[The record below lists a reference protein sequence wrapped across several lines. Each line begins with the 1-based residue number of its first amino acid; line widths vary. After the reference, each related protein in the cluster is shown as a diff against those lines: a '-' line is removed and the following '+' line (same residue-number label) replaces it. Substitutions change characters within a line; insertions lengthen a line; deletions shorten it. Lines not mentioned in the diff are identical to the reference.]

1 MRLPKNFFN
10 LLRVILAIS
19 LAGVVAGIN
28 LPLSTLT
35 LKHWGI
41 SSSIIGLAA
50 SMMGLS
56 AAVTTPF
63 LPRMVNLFGQIPVL
77 RVSLVTLPLA
87 ILALPIFQNLY
98 AWFLLRF
105 IIGLAATVIWVLS
118 EIWIN
123 SFAED
128 KTRGRIIAIYTS
140 LLSLGFISGVLIM
153 SFTSVETFGGFYI
166 SALLATVVALPL
178 WSMKDI
184 GDFETPMNIS
194 FSKYLF
200 SSPILM
206 GSSWM
211 MGFLYAASAGLLPV
225 FALPY
230 VNEDYTAASRTV
242 AWLATGELMLP
253 LLIGWLADKYDKR
266 KLMILLTIIA
276 IFVLFLIPVFF
287 HLPMLRFLLLFLLG
301 GVTMGFYVLGLT
313 MLGEQYKGQV
323 LVSANAS
330 FIFFLSIGEILGPP
344 IIGRAMDIF
353 GNSAFGWAMGII
365 SLLFLSVFYFSRSLI
380 NRKQSESL

>member
-10 LLRVILAIS
+10 LVRVILAIS

-128 KTRGRIIAIYTS
+128 RTRGRIIAIYTS
-140 LLSLGFISGVLIM
+140 LLSLGFIIGVLIM

-166 SALLATVVALPL
+166 SASLAIVVALPL

-184 GDFETPMNIS
+184 GDFEAPMNIS

-242 AWLATGELMLP
+242 AWLASGELMLP
-253 LLIGWLADKYDKR
+253 LVIGWLADKYDKR

-276 IFVLFLIPVFF
+276 IFVLFLIPLFF

-353 GNSAFGWAMGII
+353 GNSAFGWAMGVI
-365 SLLFLSVFYFSRSLI
+365 SLLFLSVFYFTRSLI
-380 NRKQSESL
+380 NRKQSEGL

>member
-1 MRLPKNFFN
+1 MKLPKNFFN
-10 LLRVILAIS
+10 LVRVILGIS

-35 LKHWGI
+35 LKSWGI
-41 SSSIIGLAA
+41 TSSVIGMAA

-56 AAVTTPF
+56 AAVATPF
-63 LPRMVNLFGQIPVL
+63 LPRMVNRFGQIPVL
-77 RVSLVTLPLA
+77 RISLVVLPLA
-87 ILALPIFQNLY
+87 ILALPLYQNLY
-98 AWFLLRF
+98 AWFILRF
-105 IIGLAATVIWVLS
+105 IIGLAATNIWVLS

-128 KTRGRIIAIYTS
+128 KNRGRIIAIYTS
-140 LLSLGFISGVLIM
+140 LLSLGFILGVLIM

-166 SALLATVVALPL
+166 SAALAIVVSVPL
-178 WSMKDI
+178 WSMNDI
-184 GDFETPMNIS
+184 GDFETPKNVS
-194 FSKYLF
+194 FFKFLS

-211 MGFLYAASAGLLPV
+211 MGFLYAASAGLLPI

-230 VNEDYTAASRTV
+230 LNEDYSAASRSV

-266 KLMILLTIIA
+266 NLMILLTFIA
-276 IFVLFLIPVFF
+276 ILVLFLIPVFF
-287 HLPMLRFLLLFLLG
+287 HLPLVRILLLFLLG

-313 MLGEQYKGQV
+313 MLGEQFKGQI

-330 FIFFLSIGEILGPP
+330 FIFFLSIGEIIGPP
-344 IIGRAMDIF
+344 VIGRAMDLF
-353 GNSAFGWAMGII
+353 GNAAFGWAMGVI
-365 SLLFLSVFYFSRSLI
+365 SLLFLSVFYFTRALI
-380 NRKQSESL
+380 IRK